1 MQKNIPRIY
10 RRAAFMILA
19 VIISGLLNICLF
31 ALQARAAA
39 PLQAPP
45 INFAYDD
52 NYAYGNDYTDCLAE
66 ALPRPKENLNRP
78 TAPMPQ
84 CCLTRN
90 RNFNAVINTANDK
103 TAPTFTGLI
112 FSASDAPNTENN
124 FTYNTSQNIYPPP
137 ALLALTTTVIR
148 E

>member
-1 MQKNIPRIY
+1 MAKNISKIY
-10 RRAAFMILA
+10 QRAAFIILA
-19 VIISGLLNICLF
+19 IIISGLLNICLF

-52 NYAYGNDYTDCLAE
+52 NYAYGNDYTDCLTE

-90 RNFNAVINTANDK
+90 RNFDAVVNTANDK
-103 TAPTFTGLI
+103 TAPTFTGPIIL
-112 FSASDAPNTENN
+112 ASGTPNPENN
-124 FTYNTSQNIYPPP
+124 FTYHTSQNIYPPP
-137 ALLALTTTVIR
+137 AVLALASIIIR